1 MWRKNSPSPGR
12 RQGARLST
20 SPVEGEVK
28 VDPFD
33 APHRAG
39 PATLVLQLG
48 AWEGPLDLLLT
59 LARSQKVDLAQVS
72 ILALVDQYLDFI
84 RDARAL
90 SLELAA
96 DYLVMA
102 AWLAY
107 LKSALLLPQD
117 PEAGPDP
124 QALALKLQFQLQRLD
139 AMRDAGGRLLARP
152 QQGWDNFTRAAPEGL
167 KREAIPRYDT
177 SYFDLVAAYG
187 AIRARNSKA
196 IHIIRRR
203 PVMALDEAIERLEAL
218 IGTSI
223 DWTDLARFLPG
234 DLADASYARSV
245 LASSF
250 AAALEL
256 TKRGKASL
264 SQGAAFAPILVR
276 AR

>member
-1 MWRKNSPSPGR
+1 MI
-12 RQGARLST
+12 
-20 SPVEGEVK
+20 
-28 VDPFD
+28 DPFD

-59 LARSQKVDLAQVS
+59 LARAQKVDLAQIS
-72 ILALVDQYLDFI
+72 ILALVDQYLGFI

-102 AWLAY
+102 AWLTY
-107 LKSALLLPQD
+107 LKSALLLPPD
-117 PEAGPDP
+117 LEAEPDA
-124 QALALKLQFQLQRLD
+124 QSLALKLQFQLQRLA
-139 AMRDAGGRLLARP
+139 AMRDAGARLLARP
-152 QQGWDNFTRAAPEGL
+152 QRGWDNFTRAAPEGL
-167 KREAIPRYDT
+167 KRENIARYDAG
-177 SYFDLVAAYG
+177 YFDLVAAYG
-187 AIRARNSKA
+187 AIRARNSKSV
-196 IHIIRRR
+196 HVVRRR
-203 PVMALDEAIERLEAL
+203 AVMALDEAIDRLATL

-234 DLADASYARSV
+234 DLADEGYARSV

-250 AAALEL
+250 AATLEL
-256 TKRGKASL
+256 VRLGKADIA
-264 SQGAAFAPILVR
+264 QGAAFAPVLVR

>member
-1 MWRKNSPSPGR
+1 M
-12 RQGARLST
+12 
-20 SPVEGEVK
+20 
-28 VDPFD
+28 DPFD
-33 APHRAG
+33 APHRNG
-39 PATLVLQLG
+39 PATLVVQLG

-59 LARSQKVDLAQVS
+59 LARSQKVDLAQIS

-107 LKSALLLPQD
+107 LKSALLLPPDRQD
-117 PEAGPDP
+117 QPDP
-124 QALALKLQFQLQRLD
+124 QSLALKLQFQLQRLD
-139 AMRDAGGRLLARP
+139 AMRAAGGRLLARP
-152 QQGWDNFTRAAPEGL
+152 QHGQDNFTRATPEGL
-167 KREAIPRYDT
+167 RREIIPRYDT

-196 IHIIRRR
+196 VHIVRRR
-203 PVMALDEAIERLEAL
+203 RVMALDEAIERLEVL

-234 DLADASYARSV
+234 DLADEAYARSV

-256 TKRGKASL
+256 TRLGKASL

-276 AR
+276 AQ